1 MEKGI
6 RAINEAASNLVT
18 FVDSYRKLTQ
28 LQEPVVG
35 DIKLNEFVDSI
46 KPLYPDIVFKSD
58 IASDV
63 VIWTDENLM
72 RQVLVNIIKN
82 AIEAGATTIECTWK
96 ESRLRVSNDGAQIP
110 AEVRRDIFIPFY
122 TTKSAGTG
130 VGLALSR
137 QIMTIQGGSL
147 ELAEKADC
155 GYHVTFVL
163 DFGDKGPGCHRKQ
176 LSTKH
181 L

>member
-63 VIWTDENLM
+63 VIWTDE
-72 RQVLVNIIKN
+72 
-82 AIEAGATTIECTWK
+82 TSC
-96 ESRLRVSNDGAQIP
+96 
-110 AEVRRDIFIPFY
+110 VRFWL
-122 TTKSAGTG
+122 TS
-130 VGLALSR
+130 
-137 QIMTIQGGSL
+137 
-147 ELAEKADC
+147 
-155 GYHVTFVL
+155 
-163 DFGDKGPGCHRKQ
+163 
-176 LSTKH
+176 
-181 L
+181 